1 MWPLLR
7 KILPILF
14 VVAYFLSPF
23 DLVPD
28 FLIGPG
34 WIDDILLVVLLIW
47 FLSGRSVPL
56 FGRFG
61 SPYGGSQA
69 GNRRTSHRN
78 AYTSTGEDEDTQDL
92 DDPYAVLGIR
102 RGATDEEIKEAYRVA
117 AAKYHPDKVTHLGKE
132 FQRLAHQ
139 RFVAIQQAYER
150 LTKAR

>member
-23 DLVPD
+23 DLIPD

-34 WIDDILLVVLLIW
+34 WIDDILLVGLLIW

-61 SPYGGSQA
+61 SPDGGAQA
-69 GNRRTSHRN
+69 GQRRTSHRT
-78 AYTSTGEDEDTQDL
+78 AHTSTGEGEDTQDL
-92 DDPYAVLGIR
+92 DDPYAVLGVR
-102 RGATDEEIKEAYRVA
+102 R
-117 AAKYHPDKVTHLGKE
+117 
-132 FQRLAHQ
+132 
-139 RFVAIQQAYER
+139 
-150 LTKAR
+150 